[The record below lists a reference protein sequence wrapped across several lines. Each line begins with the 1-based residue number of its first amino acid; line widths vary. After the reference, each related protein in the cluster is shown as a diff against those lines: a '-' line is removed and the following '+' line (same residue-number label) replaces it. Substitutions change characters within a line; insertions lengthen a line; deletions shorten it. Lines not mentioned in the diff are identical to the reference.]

1 MTASAIVLLQYI
13 CMFCFPN
20 TYSRELFFFQISS
33 YARAYVGI
41 IYEKTEGQVPLGPL
55 FGKQNIQA
63 KEVYSLS
70 LTGRYNLWHKYSP
83 KK

>member
-13 CMFCFPN
+13 CMFFFSQ
-20 TYSRELFFFQISS
+20 YILSRTVFFCQISS
-33 YARAYVGI
+33 YACAYVGI

-55 FGKQNIQA
+55 FGKQNLQA

-70 LTGRYNLWHKYSP
+70 LMGRDNL
-83 KK
+83 

>member
-20 TYSRELFFFQISS
+20 TYSRELLFFFKFSS
-33 YARAYVGI
+33 YACAYVGI

-70 LTGRYNLWHKYSP
+70 LTGRYNL
-83 KK
+83 

>member
-20 TYSRELFFFQISS
+20 TYRTLENCFFFQISS

-70 LTGRYNLWHKYSP
+70 LTGRYNL
-83 KK
+83 